1 MKVILKRDFILGAER
16 VSASSDPVDIPDG
29 TVLPR
34 DAVVVEPAKRG
45 RPRKAESENFIGD

>member
-45 RPRKAESENFIGD
+45 RPRKAESEKFIGD